1 MRVRRSAGLG
11 KDPGDEG
18 VRWRSGMRWG
28 LPGVRVGRR
37 CPGRVGNGV
46 AGRSLL
52 LLLAL
57 AAALPAGLVAQEARE
72 LQRLEAEREA
82 LERAREA
89 LERTREALE
98 RTRERLQERGDTPWI
113 RGEGLRGPGM
123 ADGLARVQ
131 ILAAR
136 PRLGISLRGEQE
148 EEVTR
153 QGARIEAVMDE
164 GPAER
169 GGLQEGDIITS
180 LDGVSVL
187 EPLADPGQERSAGRD
202 EALPV
207 GRVLA
212 LARALEPG
220 DSVRVEYLRDGVP
233 GAATVVMDDGWGAMP
248 WGSLGAMAWS
258 FPEGDRAFR
267 LEGLA
272 RELPRI
278 RAFAGMGGC
287 GFPGAFGA
295 GCVQGVQLVELNPGL
310 GEYFGADRG
319 VLVVEVGEATSLAL
333 RAGDVI
339 LRIGDRE
346 VGEPSDMQRILGSY
360 RSGEEVELHILR
372 QRQETTIR
380 GRVE

>member
-1 MRVRRSAGLG
+1 
-11 KDPGDEG
+11 
-18 VRWRSGMRWG
+18 MRWG

-37 CPGRVGNGV
+37 SPGRVGNGV
-46 AGRSLL
+46 AMRSLL

-57 AAALPAGLVAQEARE
+57 AAALPAGLGAQESRE

-89 LERTREALE
+89 LERTRERLE
-98 RTRERLQERGDTPWI
+98 EMLQERGDSPPRI
-113 RGEGLRGPGM
+113 RLEALRGGDL
-123 ADGLARVQ
+123 ADRMARVQ

-136 PRLGISLRGEQE
+136 PRLGVSLRGDQE

-164 GPAER
+164 GPADR
-169 GGLQEGDIITS
+169 AGLQEGDIITA

-187 EPLADPGQERSAGRD
+187 EPLADPGQERSARRE
-202 EALPV
+202 EAIPV

-220 DSVRVEYLRDGVP
+220 DSVRLEYLRDGVP
-233 GAATVVMDDGWGAMP
+233 GAAIVVVDDGWGEMP
-248 WGSLGAMAWS
+248 WRSPGGMAWS
-258 FPEGDRAFR
+258 FPREGDRAFR

-278 RAFAGMGGC
+278 RAFAGMGAC
-287 GFPGAFGA
+287 GFPGTSGA
-295 GCVQGVQLVELNPGL
+295 GCVQGIQLVELNPSL

-319 VLVVEVGEATSLAL
+319 VLVVEVVEVSSLAL

-346 VGEPSDMQRILGSY
+346 VNDPADVRRILGSY

-372 QRQETTIR
+372 QGQETAIR
-380 GRVE
+380 GRVD

>member
-11 KDPGDEG
+11 EDPGDEE
-18 VRWRSGMRWG
+18 VRWRSGLRWG
-28 LPGVRVGRR
+28 LPGAEVGRR
-37 CPGRVGNGV
+37 CPSRLGTGAAV
-46 AGRSLL
+46 RSFL

-57 AAALPAGLVAQEARE
+57 AAALPAGLVGQEARE

-89 LERTREALE
+89 LERTRERLE
-98 RTRERLQERGDTPWI
+98 ELLQERGDSPRI
-113 RGEGLRGPGM
+113 RMEGLRGADLADRM
-123 ADGLARVQ
+123 AQVQ

-136 PRLGISLRGEQE
+136 PRLGISLRGDQE

-153 QGARIEAVMDE
+153 QGARIDAVMED
-164 GPAER
+164 GPADR
-169 GGLQEGDIITS
+169 GGLQEGDIITA

-187 EPLADPGQERSAGRD
+187 EPLADPGQERSAGRED
-202 EALPV
+202 ALPV

-220 DSVRVEYLRDGVP
+220 DPVRVEYLRDGVP
-233 GAATVVMDDGWGAMP
+233 GAATVVVDDGWGVMP
-248 WGSLGAMAWS
+248 WGSPGAMAWS
-258 FPEGDRAFR
+258 FPREGDRALR
-267 LEGLA
+267 LEGLD

-278 RAFAGMGGC
+278 RAFAGTGAC

-295 GCVQGVQLVELNPGL
+295 GCVQGVQLVELNPAL

-319 VLVVEVGEATSLAL
+319 VLVVEVREDASLAL

-346 VGEPSDMQRILGSY
+346 VDEPSDVRRILGSY

-372 QRQETTIR
+372 QGEETAVR
-380 GRVE
+380 GRVD